1 MNINQIT
8 TGRKLVLSL
17 SIFCIIFLRLD
28 AFPQKYNFAKVDS
41 VLNNAQT
48 KGWTAGSTALI
59 MQNGTVVYDS
69 AFGFKDREA
78 QEKMQTTDIF
88 RIASMTK
95 PVVSVAALILVER
108 GKLKLDDP
116 VYKYIP
122 EFKSPA
128 VIKDFNPKDS
138 TFTTEPAQSEITV
151 RQLLTHTSG
160 IGYGFQDK
168 ELVKV
173 YVQNGIPDL
182 ANTGDIKLADK
193 MKKLGKLP
201 LFMQPGQKFH
211 YGLSTDVL
219 GYVIEV
225 ASGKPLDVFLN
236 DNILKPLK
244 MDDTQFYMPANKQD
258 RLVVM
263 YSDVKGMPLF
273 RLPNQVKGYDIRYPV
288 SGSKKY
294 LSGGSGL
301 TSTTHDY
308 ARFLQMILN
317 GGELENVRIL
327 EKTSVEKMIN
337 NQIGSIGLR
346 RGNKFG
352 FGFEIEQGNQ
362 PINGAKAGK
371 VFWGGAFNTTF
382 WIDPSRK
389 AVAVLMTQVYPALH
403 SGNLF
408 NGFETAVNQA
418 LDNSVL

>member
-1 MNINQIT
+1 MNEDQMSPGKKAAILLN
-8 TGRKLVLSL
+8 L
-17 SIFCIIFLRLD
+17 FCIIALHFNT
-28 AFPQKYNFAKVDS
+28 FSQNINFAKVDS
-41 VLNNAQT
+41 VLLNAQA
-48 KGWTAGSTALI
+48 KGWIAGSTALV
-59 MQNGTVVYDS
+59 MKDGKLLYDK

-78 QEKMQTTDIF
+78 QATMQTSDIF

-95 PVVSVAALILVER
+95 PVVSVAALILIER

-116 VYKYIP
+116 VSKFIP
-122 EFKSPA
+122 EFKSPM

-138 TFTTEPAQSEITV
+138 SFTTEPASSEITV
-151 RQLLTHTSG
+151 RHLLTHTSG

-182 ANTGDIKLADK
+182 ATNAEVKLADK
-193 MKKLGKLP
+193 MKKLGTLP

-219 GYVIEV
+219 GYVVEV
-225 ASGKPLDVFLN
+225 ASGKKLDIFIQ

-244 MDDTQFYMPANKQD
+244 MNDTQFYMPESKRD
-258 RLVVM
+258 RLVTM

-273 RLPNQVKGYDIRYPV
+273 RLPYQVKGYDIQYPV
-288 SGSKKY
+288 TGAKTY
-294 LSGGSGL
+294 FSGGSGL

-317 GGELENVRIL
+317 GGELDHVRIL
-327 EKTSVEKMIN
+327 KKASVEQMTT
-337 NQIGSIGLR
+337 NQVGSISLR

-352 FGFEIEQGNQ
+352 FGFEIEQGNK
-362 PINGAKAGK
+362 PINGARAGK

-389 AVAVLMTQVYPALH
+389 AIAILMTQVYPAAH
-403 SGNLF
+403 SANLY
-408 NGFETAVNQA
+408 NSFETAVNQT
-418 LDNSVL
+418 LDN

>member
-1 MNINQIT
+1 MNIYRVTFGKRTALWLNLT
-8 TGRKLVLSL
+8 CALLL
-17 SIFCIIFLRLD
+17 HFN
-28 AFPQKYNFAKVDS
+28 AFSQTVGFAKVDS
-41 VLNNAQT
+41 VLLNAQT
-48 KGWTAGSTALI
+48 KGWAAGSTALI
-59 MQNGTVVYDS
+59 MKDGKLLYDK

-78 QEKMQTTDIF
+78 QAAMQTSDIF

-95 PVVSVAALILVER
+95 PVVSVAALILIER

-122 EFKSPA
+122 EFKSPV
-128 VIKDFNPKDS
+128 VIKVFNPTDS
-138 TFTTEPAQSEITV
+138 TFTTEPAKSEITV

-182 ANTGDIKLADK
+182 ATNADVKLADK
-193 MKKLGKLP
+193 MKKLGTLP

-219 GYVIEV
+219 GYVVEV
-225 ASGKPLDVFLN
+225 ASGKKLDVFVN

-244 MDDTQFYMPANKQD
+244 MNDTQFYLPESKQD
-258 RLVVM
+258 RLVTM

-273 RLPNQVKGYDIRYPV
+273 RLPYKVRGYDIQFPV
-288 SGSKKY
+288 TGAKKY
-294 LSGGSGL
+294 FSGGSGL

-308 ARFLQMILN
+308 ARFLQMILD
-317 GGELENVRIL
+317 GGELDHVRIL
-327 EKTSVEKMIN
+327 KKETVNQMIT
-337 NQIGSIGLR
+337 NQVGQISLR

-352 FGFEIEQGNQ
+352 FGFEIEQGNK
-362 PINGAKAGK
+362 PVNGAKAGK

-382 WIDPSRK
+382 WIDPSRNVI
-389 AVAVLMTQVYPALH
+389 AILMTQVYPALH
-403 SGNLF
+403 SASMF
-408 NGFETAVNQA
+408 NGFETAINQT
-418 LDNSVL
+418 LDN